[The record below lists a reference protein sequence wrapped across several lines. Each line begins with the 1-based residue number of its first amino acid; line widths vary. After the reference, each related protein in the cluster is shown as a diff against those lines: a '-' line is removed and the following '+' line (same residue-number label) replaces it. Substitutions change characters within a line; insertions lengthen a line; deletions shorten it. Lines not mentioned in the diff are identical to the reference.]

1 VISNSCGS
9 LQTSK
14 NDWDF
19 FVNLGKMTT
28 KEIKSEIQKT
38 LDGIPENVLQ
48 DILDYLKEIQGKSA
62 DKLRLSKNLRDILTE
77 DKELLE
83 SLAK

>member
-1 VISNSCGS
+1 
-9 LQTSK
+9 
-14 NDWDF
+14 
-19 FVNLGKMTT
+19 MTT

-48 DILDYLKEIQGKSA
+48 EILDYLKEIRGKSA
-62 DKLRLSKNLRDILTE
+62 EKLKLSKNLRDILVE

-83 SLAK
+83 RLAK